1 MAGAPVDVVR
11 QVPLFA
17 ELGQNELESVARL
30 FKKRHF
36 FEGETVVK
44 EGSGGAA
51 FFLIESGEAEVTVKG
66 KRRASLTAG
75 SHFGRGRAN

>member
-1 MAGAPVDVVR
+1 MAGAPVDVLQ

-36 FEGETVVK
+36 SEGETVLSVRVTDMLGMPHA
-44 EGSGGAA
+44 EGGYRGWDIPSIGRMV
-51 FFLIESGEAEVTVKG
+51 FFRVIQEY
-66 KRRASLTAG
+66 
-75 SHFGRGRAN
+75 